1 MEFKNICLECAHYK
15 VCKDKEKFIEKSKS
29 IYYSIEDSDILK
41 VSIDCKNFL
50 KPNKR
55 IRNDLMYS
63 KYAFGRLSTNS
74 DLDSEE
80 KETEDGRDL

>member
-29 IYYSIEDSDILK
+29 IYYSVEDSDILK

-50 KPNKR
+50 KPN
-55 IRNDLMYS
+55 YS
-63 KYAFGRLSTNS
+63 KFVFGRLATNA

>member
-29 IYYSIEDSDILK
+29 IYYSVEDSDILK

-50 KPNKR
+50 KPN
-55 IRNDLMYS
+55 YS
-63 KYAFGRLSTNS
+63 KYEFGRLVTNT

>member
-50 KPNKR
+50 KPN
-55 IRNDLMYS
+55 
-63 KYAFGRLSTNS
+63 GRLVTNA
-74 DLDSEE
+74 DLDPEE

>member
-50 KPNKR
+50 KPKNE
-55 IRNDLMYS
+55 Y
-63 KYAFGRLSTNS
+63 NS
-74 DLDSEE
+74 RSC
-80 KETEDGRDL
+80 